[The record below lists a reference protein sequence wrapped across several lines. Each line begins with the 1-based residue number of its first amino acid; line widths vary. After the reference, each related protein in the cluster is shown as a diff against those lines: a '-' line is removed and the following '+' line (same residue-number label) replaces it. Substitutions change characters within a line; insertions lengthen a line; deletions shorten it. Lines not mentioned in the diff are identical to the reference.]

1 MRRTQVALGLVLML
15 SIGFPLVSG
24 QQKASLKV
32 FISVDMEGISGIV
45 HGDQVTSGT
54 AEYADGRKWMAQDV
68 NAAVEGALA
77 AGATEVVVNDSHG
90 SMRNIDPDD
99 IHPRAILISG
109 SPKPLSMMQGI
120 DSTFAACLFIGYHA
134 KAGTE
139 NAILD
144 HTISSSVV
152 RSIRV
157 NGIEM
162 PELGL
167 NAAIAGYYG
176 VPVVLVSGD
185 TAVCR
190 QTGEILGK
198 DVVTVAVKEAFGR
211 LAAKLVPMDEARR
224 MIKTGVQKALG
235 GGHRVKPYKLASPYE
250 FELGYHV
257 SAQADMGAMLLPNVG
272 KRGRPDPHFH
282 RDRLYRRFS
291 YAPGPHFPGAVE
303 VIRPSRKPDEI
314 IWSARNRPIRGCA
327 A

>member
-1 MRRTQVALGLVLML
+1 MSHRLKLFRVLPAFAAVLALISLSAASPAAGQVKPA
-15 SIGFPLVSG
+15 SKPSA
-24 QQKASLKV
+24 KPSLKV

-45 HGDQVTSGT
+45 HGDQTTSGT

-68 NAAVEGALA
+68 NAAVEAALA

-99 IHPRAILISG
+99 LHPRAVLISG

-120 DSTFAACLFIGYHA
+120 DDSFAACLFIGYHA

-139 NAILD
+139 NAVLD

-152 RSIRV
+152 RHIKL
-157 NGIEM
+157 NGVEM

-176 VPVVLVSGD
+176 VPVILVTGD

-190 QTGEILGK
+190 QTGEVLGK
-198 DVVTVAVKEAFGR
+198 DIVTVAVKEAYGR
-211 LAAKLVPMDEARR
+211 LAAKLVPMAEARR
-224 MIKTGVQKALG
+224 MIADGVRSALG
-235 GGHRVKPYKLASPYE
+235 RLSGFKPFKPVAPYR

-257 SAQADMGAMLLPNVG
+257 SAQADMGAMLVPKTERVDARTLAFVADDYIDG
-272 KRGRPDPHFH
+272 FRTLRA
-282 RDRLYRRFS
+282 LIS
-291 YAPGPHFPGAVE
+291 LAP
-303 VIRPSRKPDEI
+303 
-314 IWSARNRPIRGCA
+314 AR
-327 A
+327 

>member
-1 MRRTQVALGLVLML
+1 
-15 SIGFPLVSG
+15 
-24 QQKASLKV
+24 
-32 FISVDMEGISGIV
+32 MEGISGIV
-45 HGDQVTSGT
+45 HSDQVSSGT

-99 IHPRAILISG
+99 LHPRAILISG

-120 DSTFAACLFIGYHA
+120 DSSFAACLFIGYHA

-198 DVVTVAVKEAFGR
+198 DVVTVAVKEAYGR

-224 MIKTGVQKALG
+224 MIKAGVKEALG
-235 GGHRVKPYKLASPYE
+235 KLPRIKPYKLASPYN

-257 SAQADMGAMLLPNVG
+257 SAQADMGAMLPGSEEARCQDAGLHRRRLHRRVPN
-272 KRGRPDPHFH
+272 
-282 RDRLYRRFS
+282 
-291 YAPGPHFPGAVE
+291 APGPNLHRARAV
-303 VIRPSRKPDEI
+303 RTAS
-314 IWSARNRPIRGCA
+314 
-327 A
+327 

>member
-1 MRRTQVALGLVLML
+1 MKRTRVAISMISMF
-15 SIGFPLVSG
+15 SICFALAAD
-24 QQKASLKV
+24 QQKAGLKIY
-32 FISVDMEGISGIV
+32 ISVDMEGISGVV
-45 HGDQVTSGT
+45 HGDQVSAGT
-54 AEYADGRKWMAQDV
+54 ADYAEARKWMAEDV
-68 NAAVEGALA
+68 NAAIEGALA
-77 AGATEVVVNDSHG
+77 AGATEIVVNDSHG
-90 SMRNIDPDD
+90 SMRNVDPDD
-99 IHPRAILISG
+99 LHPRAVLISG
-109 SPKPLSMMQGI
+109 TPKPLSMMQGI
-120 DSTFAACLFIGYHA
+120 DATFAACLFIGYHA

-152 RSIRV
+152 RSIRI

-211 LAAKLVPMDEARR
+211 LAAKLVSMGEARQ
-224 MIKTGVQKALG
+224 MITAGVRQALG
-235 GGHRVKPYKLASPYE
+235 RLPRVKPYKLSAPCE

-257 SAQADMGAMLLPNVG
+257 SAQADMGAMLLPNV
-272 KRGRPDPHFH
+272 KRLDART
-282 RDRLYRRFS
+282 LAFS
-291 YAPGPHFPGAVE
+291 ADDYIEGFRTLRALISLAP
-303 VIRPSRKPDEI
+303 
-314 IWSARNRPIRGCA
+314 AR
-327 A
+327 

>member
-1 MRRTQVALGLVLML
+1 MPPAGNGWPRTSTPPSRAP
-15 SIGFPLVSG
+15 SRPAPPRSSSTIP
-24 QQKASLKV
+24 
-32 FISVDMEGISGIV
+32 
-45 HGDQVTSGT
+45 
-54 AEYADGRKWMAQDV
+54 
-68 NAAVEGALA
+68 
-77 AGATEVVVNDSHG
+77 HG

-99 IHPRAILISG
+99 LHPRAILISG

-120 DSTFAACLFIGYHA
+120 DASFAACLFIGYHA

-152 RSIRV
+152 RSIKV

-190 QTGEILGK
+190 QAGEILGK
-198 DVVTVAVKEAFGR
+198 DVVTVAVKEAYGR
-211 LAAKLVPMDEARR
+211 LAAKLVPMGEALRQ
-224 MIKTGVQKALG
+224 MITAGVRQALG
-235 GGHRVKPYKLASPYE
+235 RLPRVKPYKLSAPCE

-257 SAQADMGAMLLPNVG
+257 SAQADMGAMLLPSV
-272 KRGRPDPHFH
+272 KRLDART
-282 RDRLYRRFS
+282 LAFS
-291 YAPGPHFPGAVE
+291 ADDYIEGFQDLAGVDIAGSGE
-303 VIRPSRKPDEI
+303 VVPSRG
-314 IWSARNRPIRGCA
+314 ARRVPNRSFR
-327 A
+327 